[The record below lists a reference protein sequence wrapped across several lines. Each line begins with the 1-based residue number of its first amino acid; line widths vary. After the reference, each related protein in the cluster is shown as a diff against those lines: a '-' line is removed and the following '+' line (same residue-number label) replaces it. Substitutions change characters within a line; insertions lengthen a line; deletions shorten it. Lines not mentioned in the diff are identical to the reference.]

1 MYNGGKGQ
9 NDHMANRERSD
20 IPEKYK
26 WDIQSMY
33 PDESK
38 WDEDAAKAMALAE
51 ELAEMK
57 GSIAKDAS
65 SLERALRLNDEMW
78 RTAEHAYVYSRMKR
92 DEDNRV
98 EKYQGMNAR
107 AQGVLA
113 RIGAMT
119 SFFTPELLE
128 SSEDEVMAFVS
139 ENEGLRVYEHLLKDV
154 FRKKDHVLSEAE
166 ENIIAQFSEVIGAS
180 GDVFTMLNNADID
193 FGTIKDA
200 DGNDVVMTHGSY
212 VNHLRSED
220 RVLRKNAYERM
231 YETFRSLINT
241 VAANY
246 AANVKANVTSA
257 RLRGYAS
264 ARAASLAQDNVPEA
278 VYDRLVA
285 AVNEELPTL
294 HRYME
299 LKKKLLGTD
308 ELFMYD
314 VYAPV
319 ISVDEESIPYEE
331 AVGIIKSALAPM
343 GEEYVGRLSEGF
355 ESGWADVMENTGKTS
370 GAYSFGSYDSKPFV
384 LLNYTD
390 TLDDVFTVIH
400 EMGHSMHSSY
410 TRENQPFIYGSH
422 SIFTAEVASTVNEN
436 LLMKYLIASEKDIT
450 KKKHL
455 IAKHIEDFRGTVFRQ
470 TMFAEFEDL
479 AHREMAENGALTAGW
494 LNATYDELNTKYFGP
509 ALTHDDLIQYEWARI
524 PHFYNAFYV
533 YKYATGYSAASAIS
547 DMILDH
553 GASDYIEF
561 LKTGESDWPIELL
574 RIAGVDMADEKP
586 VRDAMKVFRG
596 LVDELEKLTESEDE
610 PV

>member
-1 MYNGGKGQ
+1 
-9 NDHMANRERSD
+9 MAQTERKD

-26 WDIQSMY
+26 WDIESMY
-33 PDESK
+33 PDEAK
-38 WDEDAAKAMALAE
+38 WEDDTEKAL
-51 ELAEMK
+51 ELAKELASLK
-57 GSIAKDAS
+57 GSIAKDAA
-65 SLERALRLNDEMW
+65 SLEKALHLHDDIW

-98 EKYQGMNAR
+98 DRYQSMNAR

-113 RIGAMT
+113 QISALT
-119 SFFTPELLE
+119 SFFIPELLE
-128 SSEDEVMAFVS
+128 SSEEKVMSFVR
-139 ENEGLRVYEHLLKDV
+139 ENEGLAVYEHLLKDV

-180 GDVFTMLNNADID
+180 GDVFTMLNNADMD
-193 FGTIKDA
+193 FGTVKNA
-200 DGNDVVMTHGSY
+200 DGEDVPMTHGNY

-220 RVLRKNAYERM
+220 RTLRKNAFEKM

-241 VAANY
+241 IAANY
-246 AANVKANVTSA
+246 SANVKANVTGA
-257 RLRGYAS
+257 KVRGYES
-264 ARAASLAQDNVPEA
+264 ARAASLAQDNVPGS
-278 VYDRLVA
+278 VYDRLVS

-294 HRYME
+294 HRYIE
-299 LKKKLLGTD
+299 LKKKLLGVD
-308 ELFMYD
+308 ELCMYD

-319 ISVDEESIPYEE
+319 IKIEEEKIPYEE
-331 AVGIIKSALAPM
+331 AVGIVKSALAPM
-343 GEEYVGRLSEGF
+343 GSEYLERISNGF
-355 ESGWADVMENTGKTS
+355 DSGWVDVMESAGKTS

-390 TLDDVFTVIH
+390 SLDDVFTVIH

-410 TRENQPFIYGSH
+410 TRESQPYIYGGH

-436 LLMKYLIASEKDIT
+436 LLMKYLIANEKDLT
-450 KKKHL
+450 KKKYL

-479 AHREMAENGALTAGW
+479 AHREMAERGALTAAW
-494 LNATYDELNTKYFGP
+494 LCDTYDALNTKYFGP
-509 ALTHDDLIQYEWARI
+509 ALTHDDLIKYEWARI

-547 DMILDH
+547 DMILE
-553 GASDYIEF
+553 GGSEDYIKF
-561 LKTGESDWPIELL
+561 LRTGESNWPIELL
-574 RIAGVDMADEKP
+574 KIAGVDMSTEKP

-596 LVDELEKLTESEDE
+596 LVDELERLTESED
-610 PV
+610 